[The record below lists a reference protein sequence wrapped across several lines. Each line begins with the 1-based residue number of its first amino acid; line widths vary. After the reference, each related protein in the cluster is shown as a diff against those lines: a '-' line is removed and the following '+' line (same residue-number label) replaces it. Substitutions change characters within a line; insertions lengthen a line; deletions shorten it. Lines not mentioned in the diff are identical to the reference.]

1 MLCLRR
7 DLSEAREKVIQI
19 LGKLYMAE
27 GMASIKAKGSL
38 KGRNKTVDM

>member
-1 MLCLRR
+1 MLYLRR

-27 GMASIKAKGSL
+27 GMASTKAEGSL
-38 KGRNKTVDM
+38 KGRNETVDM

>member
-1 MLCLRR
+1 MVLYLRR

-27 GMASIKAKGSL
+27 GMAIQRPKGA
-38 KGRNKTVDM
+38 